1 MEEAPQQLPQAG
13 EAGELQPDAD
23 NPEQPQQPPQ
33 PAPRRRRRGRQWN
46 MLFLYDVLVF
56 VVTTLHNLMPVVA
69 APDVD
74 HWCHQPEED
83 LVLTVEEWKNMSIPR
98 RWDGSYDRCFMYRN
112 ITADDQRL
120 IPCTTWDFD
129 NYYTIVS
136 EWNLVCDRKV
146 LLSLALSVYVL
157 GSVIGTLMAGIASD
171 KIGRRPVV
179 CCLVVVLEVCGLAV
193 YSTNDF
199 NTFTALR
206 FFVGFGC
213 MGVYSITYVLSE
225 VVGHEQRSGYIIN
238 VQYGFAVGITMV
250 NLMGDLALDW
260 RSYQLTAMMPT
271 AVLVIGFLVVPE
283 SPRWL
288 EMQVAHKAER
298 AAAKFDVEA
307 QRRRRKRKLFLSTRL
322 RLLMS
327 KELRFVSIALYFT
340 WATCTTTFYML
351 TFSEEVPTGMRAIYT
366 IFTGLLPILTSAIT
380 VEWIGRKITIVA
392 ALTVASVPLMLM
404 ALMSQLKLTGRIS
417 AGFYTGLTLTAQNTV
432 LIAYASILLYTVELY
447 PTDVRCIGF
456 CLTVIIGRAAITL
469 IPFVQLGSRAVQYV
483 LIGST
488 CLFCILLLSPLPET
502 RAVALPDAESRG
514 DILKKKKKKKTQKG
528 ARAKQG
534 SDIGSHGGV
543 PGVLSPHLSDVEGS
557 MERHVEKHHAKQK
570 GHKSPH
576 HHHHE
581 KNASKGILSPQ
592 KAS

>member
-213 MGVYSITYVLSE
+213 MGVYSITYVLLAE

-271 AVLVIGFLVVPE
+271 AVLVIGFL
-283 SPRWL
+283 
-288 EMQVAHKAER
+288 
-298 AAAKFDVEA
+298 
-307 QRRRRKRKLFLSTRL
+307 
-322 RLLMS
+322 
-327 KELRFVSIALYFT
+327 
-340 WATCTTTFYML
+340 ATCTTTFYML